1 MILHVLLYALL
12 CLVPALVLLPLRIL
26 DRHPRNEI
34 TDEQDPGDGR
44 PEDDERDPGAGIAP
58 AAA

>member
-34 TDEQDPGDGR
+34 TDEQDPRDGIKRRGDA
-44 PEDDERDPGAGIAP
+44 ET

>member
-1 MILHVLLYALL
+1 MWYLWLLLAALL
-12 CLVPALVLLPLRIL
+12 VLPVVAVLVE
-26 DRHPRNEI
+26 DRPPRNEI

-44 PEDDERDPGAGIAP
+44 PDDGDELDPGAGIVP